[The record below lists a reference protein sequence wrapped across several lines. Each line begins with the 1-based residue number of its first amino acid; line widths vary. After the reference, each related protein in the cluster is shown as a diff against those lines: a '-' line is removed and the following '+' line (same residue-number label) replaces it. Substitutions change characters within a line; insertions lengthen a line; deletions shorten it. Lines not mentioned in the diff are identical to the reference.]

1 LNICRVNTGEEVKQI
16 VCGADNVQA
25 DTYVIVCQVG
35 GRLPGGIKIK
45 KAKLRGEVSEGMIC
59 SLDEIGVPT
68 EYVPKEFQDGIF
80 IFQEDQEAGA
90 DALPAV
96 YLDDQVM
103 EFDLTPNR
111 KDALSMVGAA
121 YETKALFGGDVKTP
135 DVDFMEVDD
144 EVDASVV
151 NEDNGAVPYFS
162 LRVVKEVEIG
172 PAPIWMQIRLIKA
185 GMRPIN
191 NVVDISNYV
200 LLEYGQSI
208 HMFDYD

>member
-1 LNICRVNTGEEVKQI
+1 
-16 VCGADNVQA
+16 
-25 DTYVIVCQVG
+25 
-35 GRLPGGIKIK
+35 
-45 KAKLRGEVSEGMIC
+45 MIC

-135 DVDFMEVDD
+135 DVVFIEVDD
-144 EVDASVV
+144 AIGVFVV
-151 NEDNGAVPYFS
+151 LWGD
-162 LRVVKEVEIG
+162 
-172 PAPIWMQIRLIKA
+172 
-185 GMRPIN
+185 
-191 NVVDISNYV
+191 
-200 LLEYGQSI
+200 
-208 HMFDYD
+208 